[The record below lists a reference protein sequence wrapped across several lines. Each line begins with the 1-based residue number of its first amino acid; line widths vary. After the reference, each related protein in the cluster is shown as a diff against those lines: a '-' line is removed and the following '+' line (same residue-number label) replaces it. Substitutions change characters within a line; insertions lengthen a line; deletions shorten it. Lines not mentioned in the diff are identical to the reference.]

1 MNYNNEKNIE
11 RIKTLLFLIESD
23 AATLQGKR
31 NENGVRLEASDEEL
45 EVMWRTLE
53 LVEGYAEDARILIG
67 KMLDEREDM
76 RMEAEEEDE

>member
-1 MNYNNEKNIE
+1 MDYNTEKNIE
-11 RIKTLLFLIESD
+11 RIKNLLFLIESD
-23 AATLQGKR
+23 AAILK
-31 NENGVRLEASDEEL
+31 NDVRLEANDEKL

-76 RMEAEEEDE
+76 RLEAEDEGE